1 MDAVRERSIRSG
13 GVRLVVR
20 QEGDPARPTVLLV
33 HGYPDNMTVW
43 DGVAER
49 LRGRFHV
56 VRYDVRGAGASEA
69 PDSRDGYH
77 LDQLAADVM
86 AVVDATS
93 PHRPVHLVGHDWG
106 SVQAWH
112 AVTDPGNAARIASY
126 TTISGPDLGHVAHW
140 TRRLTTP
147 VLRQV
152 LHSWYIGFFRLP
164 VLPELVFRSAAL
176 RTRLHARERDL
187 RNGLELYRENIG
199 RRWEARW
206 TSVPVLQIVP
216 TRDPYVT
223 PAMAGSAERWCEH
236 LTRKSLQVGHWVIR
250 SHPEIVARWIT
261 DHILNVN
268 KPA

>member
-1 MDAVRERSIRSG
+1 M
-13 GVRLVVR
+13 VR

-33 HGYPDNMTVW
+33 HGYPDNMAVW

-49 LRGRFHV
+49 LRDRFHV
-56 VRYDVRGAGASEA
+56 VRYDVRGAGASQA

-93 PHRPVHLVGHDWG
+93 PHGPVHLVGHDWG
-106 SVQAWH
+106 SIQAWH
-112 AVTDPGNAARIASY
+112 AVTDPGYATKIASY
-126 TTISGPDLGHVAHW
+126 TTISGPDLGHVADW
-140 TRRLTTP
+140 MRRPTKP
-147 VLRQV
+147 VLRQM

-164 VLPELVFRSAAL
+164 ALPELAFRSAFL
-176 RTRLHARERDL
+176 RSRLHARERDL

-199 RRWEARW
+199 RRWEPRR

-223 PAMAGSAERWCEH
+223 PAMVASAERWCDQ
-236 LTRKSLQVGHWVIR
+236 LIRKSLPVGHWVIR
-250 SHPEIVARWIT
+250 SHPEIVARWIS
-261 DHILNVN
+261 DHAVDVN
-268 KPA
+268 KLA